1 MVEIDRHDRPAER
14 RTVAA
19 GGDRLRDGRY
29 IPACPEVRM
38 MTIERLTDD
47 DRALIEAATGV
58 IAPQY
63 KPGKT
68 RTARTVG
75 AALRTDGGS
84 VYTGVNITADTPR
97 ASVCAEPVALG
108 GAIANGETGFDAV
121 AAVLYKPSNEPEFD
135 GDDADPPETRI
146 ISACGVCREMLRD
159 YDPDVD
165 VIVQGAPHG
174 FDEPVKRPVT
184 ELLPDVSWRGGTPPP

>member
-1 MVEIDRHDRPAER
+1 
-14 RTVAA
+14 
-19 GGDRLRDGRY
+19 
-29 IPACPEVRM
+29 
-38 MTIERLTDD
+38 MTLERLTEG
-47 DRALIEAATGV
+47 DRELIDAAAAA
-58 IAPQY
+58 IEPRY

-75 AALRTDGGS
+75 AALRAEEGD
-84 VYTGVNITADTPR
+84 VYTGVNLTADTPR

-108 GAIANGETGFDAV
+108 AAIAGGETAFETV
-121 AAVLYKPSNEPEFD
+121 VAVLYKPYNEPEFD
-135 GDDADPPETRI
+135 GNETDPPETRV

-165 VIVQGAPHG
+165 VIVDGEPHG

-184 ELLPDVSWRGGTPPP
+184 ELLPEMNWRGGTPPA